1 VSESL
6 AVIAWT
12 TQTDRAEELARG
24 FGGTG
29 VRFGNLGMRS
39 PASAPLRYVV
49 NALRTVA
56 WLARHR
62 PRTLVVQNPPIVL
75 AVLAASWARATGG
88 RFVLDSHPVSFGRKD
103 NRLWGAF
110 VPLHRVLAR
119 RAAVVLV
126 TVDELADEVRS
137 WGGEAVVV
145 HEAPP
150 AGHRPPEREPR
161 PSSARPL
168 VLFVAV
174 YADDEPVEEVVAA
187 AERLPDVDFEIT
199 GRLDLAESRLP
210 GRVPANV
217 RLVGFLGPEEYGRAL
232 DRADVVLALT
242 TEPTSVVRAGYE
254 AVYAGRPLVV
264 SDWPNLRRLFP
275 YAVPAANT
283 IDGIAAAVRQA
294 LGEHGPLTVAAG
306 AARALQAERWSRQV
320 ADVRAALAV

>member
-1 VSESL
+1 VHESL
-6 AVIAWT
+6 AVVAWT
-12 TQTDRAEELARG
+12 TLTARAEELARG

-29 VRFGNLGMRS
+29 VRFGNLGLRS
-39 PASAPLRYVV
+39 PASGPLRYLV

-75 AVLAASWARATGG
+75 AVIAAGWARATGG
-88 RFVLDSHPVSFGRKD
+88 RFVLDSHPVSFGRKE

-119 RAAVVLV
+119 RAALVLV

-137 WGGEAVVV
+137 WGGRAVVV

-150 AGHRPPEREPR
+150 ADQLRPERETR
-161 PSSARPL
+161 PASARPL

-187 AERLPDVDFEIT
+187 AERVPDVDFEIT
-199 GRLDLAESRLP
+199 GRLDLAAGRLP
-210 GRVPANV
+210 ERLPANV
-217 RLVGFLGPEEYGRAL
+217 RLVGFLGPDEYGRAL

-264 SDWPNLRRLFP
+264 SDWPSLRSLFP
-275 YAVPAANT
+275 YAVPGENS
-283 IDGIAAAVRQA
+283 IDGIAAAVRRA
-294 LGEHGPLTVAAG
+294 LREHERLTAAAG
-306 AARALQAERWSRQV
+306 AARQLQAERWSRQV
-320 ADVRAALAV
+320 ADVRTALAA